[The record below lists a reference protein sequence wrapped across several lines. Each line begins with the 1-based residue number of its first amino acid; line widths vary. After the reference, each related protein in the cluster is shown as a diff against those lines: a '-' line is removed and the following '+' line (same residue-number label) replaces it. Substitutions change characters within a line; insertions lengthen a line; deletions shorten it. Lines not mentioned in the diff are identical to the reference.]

1 MSNLV
6 HTFTVISDSV
16 QDLITTHIRCN
27 SNVASKQSLAH
38 SDGPDVQL
46 VHGNH
51 TREPGPMA
59 FFFLFFFNFVI
70 NQSGN
75 DAQEDLARFGYNIKI
90 IYIFLFLFLFL
101 FFLARYLNHV

>member
-1 MSNLV
+1 MRNLV

-46 VHGNH
+46 VHSNH
-51 TREPGPMA
+51 TREPGPVA
-59 FFFLFFFNFVI
+59 FFFLFNFLI
-70 NQSGN
+70 NQSSN
-75 DAQEDLARFGYNIKI
+75 DPQQDLARFGYNIKI
-90 IYIFLFLFLFL
+90 LNTYISMFLPS
-101 FFLARYLNHV
+101 YLNHV

>member
-6 HTFTVISDSV
+6 HTFKVISDSV
-16 QDLITTHIRCN
+16 QDIIATHIRCN
-27 SNVASKQSLAH
+27 SNVASEQSLAH

-59 FFFLFFFNFVI
+59 FLFFSI
-70 NQSGN
+70 
-75 DAQEDLARFGYNIKI
+75 L
-90 IYIFLFLFLFL
+90 
-101 FFLARYLNHV
+101 

>member
-1 MSNLV
+1 
-6 HTFTVISDSV
+6 
-16 QDLITTHIRCN
+16 
-27 SNVASKQSLAH
+27 VASKQSLAH

-59 FFFLFFFNFVI
+59 FFFSFFFNFVI

-75 DAQEDLARFGYNIKI
+75 DAQEDLAIFGYNIKI
-90 IYIFLFLFLFL
+90 LNIYFY
-101 FFLARYLNHV
+101 FFG